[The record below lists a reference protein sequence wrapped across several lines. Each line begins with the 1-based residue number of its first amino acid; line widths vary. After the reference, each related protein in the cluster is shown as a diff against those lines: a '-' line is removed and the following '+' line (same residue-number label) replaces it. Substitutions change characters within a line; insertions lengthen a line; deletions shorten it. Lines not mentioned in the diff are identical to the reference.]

1 MHMVIMFKSFSETNG
16 HIYISEDKMWAAKGR
31 FSQAMLDEDPI
42 SWDVS
47 DKGNFTLS
55 VLVVSI

>member
-1 MHMVIMFKSFSETNG
+1 MHMVIMFKSFSEMNG

>member
-1 MHMVIMFKSFSETNG
+1 MHMVIMFKSFSEMNG
-16 HIYISEDKMWAAKGR
+16 HIYISEDKMWAAKGW

>member
-1 MHMVIMFKSFSETNG
+1 MHMVIMFKSFSEMNG
-16 HIYISEDKMWAAKGR
+16 HIYVSEDKMWAAKGR